1 MMKFSGAVIWG
12 LIFAVLVV
20 VGCKKTDNQ
29 EVATGLKDTIIVEPT
44 IPPIDSNTDREVDMA
59 TVSGNFI
66 IEAPSTI
73 NWTASDPVSTHV
85 GTVDVTSGNLEIKDG
100 KIQSGS
106 FEIDLHTINST
117 DLKPEDG
124 KEKLETQ
131 LKSADFFNVEKF
143 PSAKFVIKKSVVIKG
158 NDKTRHHITGDL
170 TIRDVTK
177 SIGFDAYIIVSNQ
190 GGLLTATT
198 PSFEIN
204 RVDYGMK
211 YKSGVINTAKD
222 KIISDKIG
230 MLINLRAKKQ

>member
-1 MMKFSGAVIWG
+1 MKFNGAVIPG
-12 LIFAVLVV
+12 MILALLM
-20 VGCKKTDNQ
+20 VGCKKADNQ
-29 EVATGLKDTIIVEPT
+29 NVAAGSKDSFIVEAT
-44 IPPIDSNTDREVDMA
+44 IPPIDSSADREVDMA
-59 TVSGNFI
+59 TVSGNFVI
-66 IEAPSTI
+66 DAPSTI

-85 GTVDVTSGNLEIKDG
+85 GTVDVTGGNLEIKDG

-106 FEIDLHTINST
+106 FDIDLNTINST

-124 KEKLETQ
+124 KEKLETE
-131 LKSADFFNVEKF
+131 LKSADFFEVDKF
-143 PSAKFVIKKSVVIKG
+143 PTAKFVIKKSVLIKG

-170 TIRDVTK
+170 TIRDITK
-177 SIGFDAYIIVSNQ
+177 PVEFDAYIIVSNQ
-190 GGLLTATT
+190 GNLLTATT

-230 MLINLRAKKQ
+230 MLINIRAKKQ